1 MGQFVEAGPVIVDLL
16 EKGGLRRHLHE
27 IMGRDIKSLIA
38 ADAEIDA
45 ARRDHGVGDRHDLAF
60 GQRRGIG
67 GEAGAQPF
75 ALRDVEHG
83 EAFEERDRFGV
94 AALALDARF
103 LAFGNEAVGIDH
115 GRAMLA
121 LAHRAARLDGLL
133 EGQPRLR
140 RPALFDHRSP
150 QDQDIDAAVIAA
162 GQRVAREAGADAS
175 AAAPRLDPR
184 DAARLQ
190 LGDDAARHLVIKVRA
205 GFGGGI
211 GRLGGSAHRVVSMS
225 RPKTTR
231 PPRKSGGWAA
241 PSDQRGPNERA
252 AAP

>member
-1 MGQFVEAGPVIVDLL
+1 MGQFVQAGPVIVDLL
-16 EKGGLRRHLHE
+16 EKGGLRRHLQE
-27 IMGRDIKSLIA
+27 IMGRHIESLVA
-38 ADAEIDA
+38 ADTEIDA
-45 ARRDHGVGDRHDLAF
+45 ARRDHGLGHWHDLAF

-67 GEAGAQPF
+67 GEAGAKPF

-83 EAFEERDRFGV
+83 EALEERDRLGV

-121 LAHRAARLDGLL
+121 LAHRAARLDGLF
-133 EGQPRLR
+133 EGQPALR
-140 RPALFDHRSP
+140 RPALFDHRAP
-150 QDQDIDAAVIAA
+150 QDQDIDAAVIAR
-162 GQRVAREAGADAS
+162 GQGVAREAGAGATT
-175 AAAPRLDPR
+175 AAPRLDPR

-190 LGDDAARHLVIKVRA
+190 LGDDAAGHLVIEVRA
-205 GFGGGI
+205 GFDGGI
-211 GRLGGSAHRVVSMS
+211 GRLGGGAHRLVSMS

-231 PPRKSGGWAA
+231 PPPESGGWAA

>member
-1 MGQFVEAGPVIVDLL
+1 MKAGAIIVDLL
-16 EKGGLRRHLHE
+16 EEGGLRRDLHE
-27 IMGRDIKSLIA
+27 IMGRDIKSLVA
-38 ADAEIDA
+38 SDAEIDA
-45 ARRDHGVGDRHDLAF
+45 ARRDHGLGDRHDLAL

-83 EAFEERDRFGV
+83 EALEERDSLGV
-94 AALALDARF
+94 ATLALDARF
-103 LAFGNEAVGIDH
+103 LTFGNEAVGIDH
-115 GRAMLA
+115 GRAVLA
-121 LAHRAARLDGLL
+121 LAHRAARLDGLF
-133 EGQPRLR
+133 EGQPALR
-140 RPALFDHRSP
+140 RPTLFDHRAP
-150 QDQDIDAAVIAA
+150 QDQDIDAAVIAG
-162 GQRVAREAGADAS
+162 GQRVTREAGAGAS

-190 LGDDAARHLVIKVRA
+190 LCDDATSHLVIKVRA

-211 GRLGGSAHRVVSMS
+211 GRLGGSAHRLVSIS

-241 PSDQRGPNERA
+241 PSDQRGPKERV